1 MRAEILAGF
10 VNGLFLLFIAFFIF
24 SEAVEVRCYSKP
36 ANMLYMIYIYIII
49 NIHVMYAIHW
59 IKNCMKDAEEQMVS
73 IDEKFQKMTRG
84 I

>member
-1 MRAEILAGF
+1 
-10 VNGLFLLFIAFFIF
+10 
-24 SEAVEVRCYSKP
+24 
-36 ANMLYMIYIYIII
+36 MLYMIYIYNIII

-73 IDEKFQKMTRG
+73 IDEKFQKMTSG